1 MVVGRWLDHARAGH
15 VLPLVRLHATR
26 CTSRSSLAPFRSM
39 AAPHK
44 MSGPPRIKRTPNL
57 KRMQLEK
64 ERLGWVDIE
73 NHRLLHRIEQLK
85 SRTGW
90 AFSKSS
96 AAEHILPLV
105 LERRKRERTREAKMV
120 SKANEL
126 MKTRIEQI
134 RHPKKPPG
142 SKKKSWKDGSRSH
155 LRHRQSP
162 STNKR
167 NALVQNS
174 PSYSGNRTAN
184 VRPVWTRV
192 YRAAARL
199 PTNPPGTRTKSHF
212 LITMSRTTYPEE
224 TQADKIFAREWSCI
238 RVDAY
243 DTATGTSFRK
253 EVSAGVLQLFFGG
266 VDQYW
271 FPTMFKDQED
281 HTRLGHVYC
290 DALLAGLKFDQKMLK
305 PSDVKRDTYLN
316 SQLVLL
322 RPHAVLGKRGA
333 TAVRLVGMLS
343 GRYQRDLRR
352 KELMEEEEDYTFSPR
367 LRPGVV
373 VSKLSPQK
381 ALEKHRVMSAR
392 KSVLGCVLKHTS
404 EPAEETMAE
413 LPSPNFDTLDAKKI
427 HIMPQPPLRRLR
439 SRQREHRQQRGRDWL
454 AKLKSRVLRPKE
466 HMPTDMPPLTPYAP
480 NRTASSNNNG
490 NDAETNTVEHDVDMS
505 QERDKQAV
513 LKLQA
518 LQRGRLA
525 RKRSEKEKPVMLE
538 RQQSRKAT
546 AIQKLVRGVQ
556 ARERY
561 KEMLE
566 SEHIRWRRDYNLRA
580 VFKDTDLNEDGLLQ
594 VREFAN
600 MLRQVSNIRGGGAGP
615 SPSLLDVKNLMR
627 RINAQYGIGLGEG
640 SAAKQ
645 EIDED
650 CFVAYFMSGLC
661 ASPRELAIFARGG
674 QYHEMLA
681 NLVVQMR
688 EEVERRTM
696 EERMAASY
704 AIFDHYDEDRS
715 GEIDV
720 NEMKQ
725 LISDYMGTRGRLY
738 APSESEVTSLM
749 RSLDQSGDMLLD
761 REEFQRFL
769 MGGLGRTMSERRQY
783 SRRSKMHRKLA
794 MLLDRISLGIDRR
807 TKALHGIFESVD
819 TDGSGFLQ
827 ATELKQL
834 MHNTCSDSEFLPT
847 DEDVLSF
854 LRAIDENGDMKLS
867 KAEFVLYMLH
877 NDEESESA
885 GENSKIG
892 QWRTKALEK
901 VPW

>member
-1 MVVGRWLDHARAGH
+1 
-15 VLPLVRLHATR
+15 
-26 CTSRSSLAPFRSM
+26 M

-85 SRTGW
+85 NRTGR

-105 LERRKRERTREAKMV
+105 LERRKRARTREAKMV

-134 RHPKKPPG
+134 RHPKKPSG
-142 SKKKSWKDGSRSH
+142 SKKKPWKDGSRSH
-155 LRHRQSP
+155 LRRRQSP
-162 STNKR
+162 STTKFDE
-167 NALVQNS
+167 LVQHS

-224 TQADKIFAREWSCI
+224 TQTDKIFARERSCI

-253 EVSAGVLQLFFGG
+253 EFSEEELQLFFGG

-271 FPTMFKDQED
+271 FPTMFNDQDD

-290 DALLAGLKFDQKMLK
+290 NALLAGLKFDQKLLK
-305 PSDVKRDTYLN
+305 PSDVPRDTYLN
-316 SQLVLL
+316 SQIVLL

-343 GRYQRDLRR
+343 GRYQRSLRR
-352 KELMEEEEDYTFSPR
+352 KELEEEEEDYTFSPR

-381 ALEKHRVMSAR
+381 TLEKHRVMSAR
-392 KSVLGCVLKHTS
+392 KSVLNCILKHTK
-404 EPAEETMAE
+404 EPAQETVAE
-413 LPSPNFDTLDAKKI
+413 LPAPNFMDAKEMNI
-427 HIMPQPPLRRLR
+427 VPQPPHRRLR

-466 HMPTDMPPLTPYAP
+466 HMPIDMPPLTPYAP
-480 NRTASSNNNG
+480 KRKASSNNN
-490 NDAETNTVEHDVDMS
+490 DAGANTVEHDVDMS
-505 QERDKQAV
+505 QERDKHAV

-525 RKRSEKEKPVMLE
+525 RRRSEKEKPALFE
-538 RQQSRKAT
+538 RQRSRKAT
-546 AIQKLVRGVQ
+546 VVQKLVRGMQ

-566 SEHIRWRRDYNLRA
+566 IEHIRWREDYNLRA

-600 MLRQVSNIRGGGAGP
+600 MLRQVSNRTGGGAGP

-640 SAAKQ
+640 AAAKQ
-645 EIDED
+645 EIDEE
-650 CFVAYFMSGLC
+650 CFVAYFMSGLR

-688 EEVERRTM
+688 EEVERRTT

-704 AIFDHYDEDRS
+704 AIFDHYDDDRS

-725 LISDYMGTRGRLY
+725 LISDYMGRRGRLY
-738 APSESEVTSLM
+738 APSESEVKSLM

-761 REEFQRFL
+761 RDEFQRFL
-769 MGGLGRTMSERRQY
+769 MGGLGRSMSERRQY

-807 TKALHGIFESVD
+807 TKALHDIFDSVD

-834 MHNTCSDSEFLPT
+834 MHNTCNASEFLPT
-847 DEDVLSF
+847 DEDVLNF
-854 LRAIDENGDMKLS
+854 LQAIDENGDMKLS

-885 GENSKIG
+885 GNTSKIG